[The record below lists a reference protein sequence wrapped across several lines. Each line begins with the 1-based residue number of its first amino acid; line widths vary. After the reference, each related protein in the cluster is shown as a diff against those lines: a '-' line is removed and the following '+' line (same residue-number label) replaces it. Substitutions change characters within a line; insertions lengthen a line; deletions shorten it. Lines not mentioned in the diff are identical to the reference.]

1 MISEPTGLA
10 VVLGFLGGPFGAVRA
25 QLVQRVDSLLP
36 GGERP
41 DAVRERGLHPLLDRA
56 CAHVVPELVIGVFG
70 HKLDLMPKDS
80 VGHLL
85 PGAISPLRS
94 VPRHIVR
101 PEYVGKEMPTP
112 FTGSDVYS
120 PERIELI
127 RESGR
132 IAAQAIEA
140 VGRAIRP
147 GVTTEELDRIGHE
160 FMIERDAY
168 PSTLGYRGFSKS
180 LCSSVNEVICHG
192 IPDDTVLE
200 NGDIVNIDIT
210 AYKNDVHGDTNVT
223 FIVGEAR
230 DEVRLLVERTREALA
245 RGIKAVAPGR
255 QVNVIGRTIE
265 SYAKRFNYG
274 VVRDFT
280 GHGVGDAFHSGLI
293 IPHYDSAPVY
303 DTVMEV
309 GMVFT
314 IEPMLTLGGTDW
326 DMWADDW
333 TVTTRDKSITAQFEH
348 TLVVT
353 ERGAEILTLP

>member
-1 MISEPTGLA
+1 
-10 VVLGFLGGPFGAVRA
+10 
-25 QLVQRVDSLLP
+25 
-36 GGERP
+36 
-41 DAVRERGLHPLLDRA
+41 
-56 CAHVVPELVIGVFG
+56 
-70 HKLDLMPKDS
+70 MPKDS
-80 VGHLL
+80 VGHLI
-85 PGAISPLRS
+85 PGAVSSHRS
-94 VPRHIVR
+94 VPSSIVR
-101 PEYVGKEMPTP
+101 PEYVGRTAPAP

-120 PERIELI
+120 PDQIQLI

-132 IAAQAIEA
+132 IAAAAIQE
-140 VGRAIRP
+140 VGRAVTP

-160 FMIERDAY
+160 AVLREGAY
-168 PSTLGYRGFSKS
+168 PSTLGYRGYPKS
-180 LCSSVNEVICHG
+180 ICSSVNEVICHG

-210 AYKNDVHGDTNVT
+210 AYKNGVHGDSNMT
-223 FIVGEAR
+223 FIVGEASE
-230 DEVRLLVERTREALA
+230 EVTLLVERTRESLA

-265 SYAKRFNYG
+265 SYAKRFGYG

-293 IPHYDSAPVY
+293 IPHYDSAPQY

-314 IEPMLTLGGTDW
+314 IEPMLTLGTSDW

-333 TVTTRDKSITAQFEH
+333 TVLTRDRSITAQFEH